1 MKKIKLLIIGYSK
14 FAENRLIK
22 SIKKIAL
29 IDFRICSKTKVSDNV
44 HYDNYLEGLNFKP
57 DLIYISLVNNLHYT
71 YAKFFLKKGYNVIV
85 DKPLAENLL
94 QTVDLIK
101 IAKKNKVLLSEAT
114 LFNYHSVFKK
124 ILNIIGGKNNIKL
137 LQSNFNVPQLRPT
150 KNIIKTKSDCFMD
163 MSPYAASL
171 IRLFLNPRNIKINS
185 NIETFKNKK
194 FIKSFYIFARDK
206 SIKYFGNFSLD
217 REYLSQIIFYTKN
230 KVIYL
235 PHQAFALPATKKIKV
250 IIKMNNSY
258 KSILF
263 DKDDCI
269 RNYFYEIINC
279 IKKKKYKK
287 LYNILIYDAKL
298 REMIKHNFNKL
309 K

>member
-1 MKKIKLLIIGYSK
+1 
-14 FAENRLIK
+14 
-22 SIKKIAL
+22 
-29 IDFRICSKTKVSDNV
+29 
-44 HYDNYLEGLNFKP
+44 
-57 DLIYISLVNNLHYT
+57 
-71 YAKFFLKKGYNVIV
+71 
-85 DKPLAENLL
+85 
-94 QTVDLIK
+94 
-101 IAKKNKVLLSEAT
+101 
-114 LFNYHSVFKK
+114 
-124 ILNIIGGKNNIKL
+124 
-137 LQSNFNVPQLRPT
+137 
-150 KNIIKTKSDCFMD
+150 MD